1 MSTCSICLNELRCTR
16 TNPPARCGH
25 VFHSHCLEEWK
36 NQGKNT
42 CPVCRKVFD
51 VTQYKVIV
59 TIQNNVTAVSNS
71 VTLNEESIFSVLD
84 LFDINFDIEELPDL
98 ESILADLGMSLSDF
112 DASVL
117 DTE

>member
-1 MSTCSICLNELRCTR
+1 M
-16 TNPPARCGH
+16 
-25 VFHSHCLEEWK
+25 
-36 NQGKNT
+36 
-42 CPVCRKVFD
+42 
-51 VTQYKVIV
+51 

>member
-1 MSTCSICLNELRCTR
+1 
-16 TNPPARCGH
+16 
-25 VFHSHCLEEWK
+25 
-36 NQGKNT
+36 
-42 CPVCRKVFD
+42 
-51 VTQYKVIV
+51 V

>member
-1 MSTCSICLNELRCTR
+1 
-16 TNPPARCGH
+16 
-25 VFHSHCLEEWK
+25 
-36 NQGKNT
+36 
-42 CPVCRKVFD
+42 
-51 VTQYKVIV
+51 VIV

>member
-1 MSTCSICLNELRCTR
+1 
-16 TNPPARCGH
+16 
-25 VFHSHCLEEWK
+25 
-36 NQGKNT
+36 
-42 CPVCRKVFD
+42 VCRKVFD
-51 VTQYKVIV
+51 VTQYKIVV
-59 TIQNNVTAVSNS
+59 TIQNNVTAASNS

>member
-1 MSTCSICLNELRCTR
+1 M
-16 TNPPARCGH
+16 
-25 VFHSHCLEEWK
+25 
-36 NQGKNT
+36 
-42 CPVCRKVFD
+42 
-51 VTQYKVIV
+51 IV

>member
-1 MSTCSICLNELRCTR
+1 
-16 TNPPARCGH
+16 
-25 VFHSHCLEEWK
+25 
-36 NQGKNT
+36 
-42 CPVCRKVFD
+42 VCRKVFD

>member
-1 MSTCSICLNELRCTR
+1 M
-16 TNPPARCGH
+16 
-25 VFHSHCLEEWK
+25 
-36 NQGKNT
+36 
-42 CPVCRKVFD
+42 
-51 VTQYKVIV
+51 IV

-71 VTLNEESIFSVLD
+71 VTFNEESIFSVLD